1 MVSLSLHPLHELR
14 IAILK
19 RLGSLGM
26 GEWEYGAM
34 EKYGMRKIKERDEE
48 KKNEE

>member
-14 IAILK
+14 IAILE

-26 GEWEYGAM
+26 GEWEYGGL
-34 EKYGMRKIKERDEE
+34 EKGMRKIKERDEE
-48 KKNEE
+48 NRNEE